1 MAAISRQSS
10 KAPAPHRFVDQFK
23 TRGKHNEIQ
32 NGPRPRRKLATQP
45 SFSHS
50 RGDTHVMGRRE
61 LVIRPPHNPA
71 FHCMRCSVSAPPA
84 PTGRDRRSIGISL
97 SAAGTRYHPCQHWP
111 LPVPNH
117 DQHRAKQS
125 STGRRVREPP
135 LPRRSGRVSQHRDRR
150 PVRASRL
157 ARSSSDEP
165 GGAPTCAGGDP
176 S

>member
-97 SAAGTRYHPCQHWP
+97 SAAGTRYHPCQYWP

-117 DQHRAKQS
+117 DQHRGKQS

-157 ARSSSDEP
+157 ARSKFR
-165 GGAPTCAGGDP
+165 
-176 S
+176 